1 MSSPPPPSLPEACSI
16 TKAVAPDLSLHISP
30 PSPGTAV
37 GDNGEV
43 RLWLH
48 EAAAKRHR
56 GLEEMLHQPNKA
68 HAFKKSSCPAV
79 GGGAV
84 ARPAAGGRKR
94 SSRAPRMR
102 WTTTLH
108 AHFVRAVELLGGH
121 ERATPKSVL
130 ELMNVKDLTLAH
142 VKSHLQMYRTVKSRD
157 RSCVAGHGQTRD
169 MGFLRRVVAGD
180 ELINGFDG
188 FNSNMVNTTSNNTTP
203 RGSESA
209 AGEQG
214 HHDAWGTQ
222 TAAATTT
229 MVPPYLTTSA
239 SHDNEHI
246 MPENGMARP
255 AGPRRGRPS
264 PNNTSSSGSD
274 DVDESESF
282 GWLALT
288 RRCSDEDGDG
298 DCAGDRVLQDAAM
311 VMAPSLEMR
320 LGRQGWEQ
328 MEPSASA
335 SKELT
340 PILKCL

>member
-1 MSSPPPPSLPEACSI
+1 MSTPPPPLPEACSI
-16 TKAVAPDLSLHISP
+16 TMAVAPDLSLHISP
-30 PSPGTAV
+30 PSPDTAV
-37 GDNGEV
+37 GHNGEV
-43 RLWLH
+43 RLGLH
-48 EAAAKRHR
+48 ESAAKRHR

-68 HAFKKSSCPAV
+68 HGFKKSSCPDV

-102 WTTTLH
+102 WTTALH

-142 VKSHLQMYRTVKSRD
+142 MYRTVKGTD

-188 FNSNMVNTTSNNTTP
+188 FNSNMVNTTSNYTTP
-203 RGSESA
+203 RRSESP

-214 HHDAWGTQ
+214 HHDAWRTQ
-222 TAAATTT
+222 AAAAAATTT
-229 MVPPYLTTSA
+229 IMVPPYLTTSEP
-239 SHDNEHI
+239 HDNEHI

-255 AGPRRGRPS
+255 AAPRRGRPS

-274 DVDESESF
+274 DVDETESF

-288 RRCSDEDGDG
+288 RRRYDE

-340 PILKCL
+340 PIVRCL

>member
-1 MSSPPPPSLPEACSI
+1 MGNN
-16 TKAVAPDLSLHISP
+16 D
-30 PSPGTAV
+30 
-37 GDNGEV
+37 EV
-43 RLWLH
+43 RLGLH

-56 GLEEMLHQPNKA
+56 GLEEVLHRPNKT
-68 HAFKKSSCPAV
+68 HEFKKSSCPAI
-79 GGGAV
+79 GGAV

-102 WTTTLH
+102 WTTALH

-142 VKSHLQMYRTVKSRD
+142 VKSHLQMYRTVKGTD

-203 RGSESA
+203 RRSGSP

-214 HHDAWGTQ
+214 HHDAGRRQ
-222 TAAATTT
+222 AAASAAA
-229 MVPPYLTTSA
+229 MVPVPPYLTTSEP
-239 SHDNEHI
+239 HDHEHI
-246 MPENGMARP
+246 MLENGMAPP
-255 AGPRRGRPS
+255 AAPRRRKPS
-264 PNNTSSSGSD
+264 PSNTSSSGSD
-274 DVDESESF
+274 DVDETESF
-282 GWLALT
+282 GWLALPP
-288 RRCSDEDGDG
+288 RRYDEDGDG
-298 DCAGDRVLQDAAM
+298 DCARDGGLHDAAM